1 MSDPIL
7 YSKHLVTDSNLPNSD
22 TEDYLSNEMPIAI
35 SYNGIAHVVMMASPT
50 DLEEFV
56 VGFSFTEGI
65 ISKFEDI
72 FDIDIK
78 KNDHGI
84 QIEVEI
90 AQENSQK
97 LTKQKKIFL

>member
-1 MSDPIL
+1 
-7 YSKHLVTDSNLPNSD
+7 
-22 TEDYLSNEMPIAI
+22 MPIAI

-78 KNDHGI
+78 KNDKRYSNRG
-84 QIEVEI
+84 
-90 AQENSQK
+90 
-97 LTKQKKIFL
+97 